1 MVPKMESTYLVTYTY
16 LEQNSYHN
24 ILISYGMT
32 QRCRMNLPKNLL
44 PAAKKPTRS
53 GLQCVA
59 KTDQKEQIKGWS
71 GIPFDGCQTLPAKSR
86 QKLPLRIAFLTL
98 SLSIRKMLLTVPCM
112 QIT

>member
-59 KTDQKEQIKGWS
+59 KTDQGEQIKGWS
-71 GIPFDGCQTLPAKSR
+71 GSSEYNSMFVLRSAAKTRKGSWS
-86 QKLPLRIAFLTL
+86 FVCL
-98 SLSIRKMLLTVPCM
+98 S
-112 QIT
+112 